1 MQYNDED
8 LFLQPKVQQYG
19 SHMVMTNM
27 RGDIKKKYWNI
38 DTQFRDDYQEYTANQ
53 PTQYTFTLPQS
64 INNVKSIRIVNL
76 ELPLT
81 FYNISTTLN
90 NNVISIEYGG
100 TTYSL
105 VITDGYYNIT
115 TLISEI
121 NTRITATTLNGKIN
135 FSAYGNFVKINTLTN
150 GTYIVNF
157 AVGINGTTPVLFDKF
172 NVKSKLGWYLG
183 FRQISYT
190 LTDTGSRISIQS
202 ECFSDI
208 NHPRYIYLVCDDF
221 VTSNPN
227 SFISALPS
235 SILAK
240 NILAKITLNMN
251 SYAYGSIFPANTF
264 NGYLQSDKREYAGNT
279 NLQRLKIQLVNEY
292 GNPITL
298 NGADFSFCI
307 VIEYEG

>member
-8 LFLQPKVQQYG
+8 LFLQTKVKQYG

-27 RGDIKKKYWNI
+27 RGNIKKKYWNI
-38 DTQFRDDYQEYTANQ
+38 DTQFRDDYQEYTTNQ

-64 INNVKSIRIVNL
+64 INNVKSICIVNL

-81 FYNISTTLN
+81 FNNISTALH
-90 NNVISIEYGG
+90 NNVISVQYSG

-105 VITDGYYNIT
+105 VITDGYYTIT
-115 TLISEI
+115 SLVSEI
-121 NTRITATTLNGKIN
+121 NSKINATILNGKLN
-135 FSAYGNFVKINTLTN
+135 FSVSGNYVKINTMAS

-172 NVKSKLGWYLG
+172 NVKSKLGWYMG

-190 LTDTGSRISIQS
+190 LTDSGSRISVQS
-202 ECFSDI
+202 ECFADV

-235 SILAK
+235 SILNK

-251 SYAYGSIFPANTF
+251 SYSYGSIFPANTF
-264 NGYLQSDKREYAGNT
+264 NGYLQSDQREYAGNT

-292 GNPITL
+292 GDSINL
-298 NGADFSFCI
+298 NGSDFSFCI